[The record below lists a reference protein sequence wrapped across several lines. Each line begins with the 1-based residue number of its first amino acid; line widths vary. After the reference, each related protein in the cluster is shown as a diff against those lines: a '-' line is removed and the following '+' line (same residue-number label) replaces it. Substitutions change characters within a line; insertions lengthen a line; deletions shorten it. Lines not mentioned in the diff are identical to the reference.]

1 MPRPRLLSMKVNPT
15 NASDDFDEQSSM
27 ESVIPHRPRGQ
38 TISIPSPHHTFNKL
52 KKAQEQASAQKP
64 KEEEVKGGI
73 DPSFVFLQLYGG
85 LLSLTPPDIPLLLPH
100 NQVRIFLEMFISLG
114 YLCLLYFYSKSCLIV
129 NCL

>member
-52 KKAQEQASAQKP
+52 KKAQEQASAEKP

-100 NQVRIFLEMFISLG
+100 NQVRIFLEMFFHLDIYVCCTFIQNLA
-114 YLCLLYFYSKSCLIV
+114 
-129 NCL
+129 